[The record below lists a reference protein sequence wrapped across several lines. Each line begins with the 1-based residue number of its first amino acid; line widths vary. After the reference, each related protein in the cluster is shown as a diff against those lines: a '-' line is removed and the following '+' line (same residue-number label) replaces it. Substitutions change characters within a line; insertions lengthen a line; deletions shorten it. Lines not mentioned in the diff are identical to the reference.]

1 MRYFFVP
8 ISAVILVILSISE
21 SANILI
27 LHPIYCGSH
36 EFVLRNL
43 GDYLIKKGH
52 SVTQV
57 CMLIH
62 GAWADFGYLIICH
75 FTKCQ
80 NIILSVNHMSIYLLS
95 SYQMS

>member
-1 MRYFFVP
+1 MRCFFVP
-8 ISAVILVILSISE
+8 IIAVILSICE

-57 CMLIH
+57 CILLIQ
-62 GAWADFGYLIICH
+62 AQRARKFKKVQAKKLV
-75 FTKCQ
+75 KS
-80 NIILSVNHMSIYLLS
+80 NK
-95 SYQMS
+95 

>member
-1 MRYFFVP
+1 MRCFFVP
-8 ISAVILVILSISE
+8 IIAVILSICE

-57 CMLIH
+57 HILIEAQR
-62 GAWADFGYLIICH
+62 GRKFKKSPGKKTREI
-75 FTKCQ
+75 K
-80 NIILSVNHMSIYLLS
+80 
-95 SYQMS
+95 